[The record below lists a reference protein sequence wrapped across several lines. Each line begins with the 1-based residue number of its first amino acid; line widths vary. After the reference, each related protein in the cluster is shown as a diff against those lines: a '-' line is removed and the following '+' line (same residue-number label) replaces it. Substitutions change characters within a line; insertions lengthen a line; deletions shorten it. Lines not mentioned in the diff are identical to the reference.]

1 MQILPA
7 QHLLRPTAASLQE
20 LRNQC
25 LTSKHIKTY
34 QNISKHIKT
43 QHLQSAASTNSP
55 RSARIEQHHFACRV
69 NGVRNQTDRICAFDC
84 FCSCLFFFWSQKN
97 CGRIRFI
104 LQALSKSCPPCL
116 AFQTE
121 SNRSRALLLIV
132 LLASRFWDFK
142 AATSYC
148 GGLQTHTNPTSTH
161 NSAAKEPVFKRQ
173 TQRNCTAFSR
183 CAMTLLKRRGFWYV
197 LHMSVTCLSHVCH
210 MSGRCQVTTCTMCF
224 RWMSAWRVHVSLSKP
239 TCRDEL
245 ACCACKCITCK
256 SSKENPQG
264 PQQGININRC
274 ASAEMG
280 FPSRHKLALLVV
292 FFIWMRQ
299 VIWRYEA
306 RACDALSGNMF
317 DPSSAV
323 SEQVSGW
330 TFLSFP
336 RKD

>member
-1 MQILPA
+1 MW
-7 QHLLRPTAASLQE
+7 
-20 LRNQC
+20 
-25 LTSKHIKTY
+25 
-34 QNISKHIKT
+34 
-43 QHLQSAASTNSP
+43 
-55 RSARIEQHHFACRV
+55 V

-210 MSGRCQVTTCTMCF
+210 VSKKITTRTMCF

-256 SSKENPQG
+256 SIKTTPRSPT
-264 PQQGININRC
+264 
-274 ASAEMG
+274 
-280 FPSRHKLALLVV
+280 
-292 FFIWMRQ
+292 
-299 VIWRYEA
+299 
-306 RACDALSGNMF
+306 SGNQHQSMCICRNG
-317 DPSSAV
+317 V
-323 SEQVSGW
+323 SNQTQAGPPRRLLHLNAASHLEIRSPCLWRIVWKHVWSKLCSKWAGLW
-330 TFLSFP
+330 LNILELPAERLS
-336 RKD
+336 